1 MNWWAVIQSVLSGI
15 LVLLIGA
22 ALETSRRRQDER
34 KKEIEELTARISQ
47 VRKDCERMVNDARK
61 DIDSR
66 IKEEVNSID
75 GDISSLY
82 DKAEVQVDGLQ
93 AKVEAAREKNDEC
106 HRTMEKDVQL
116 LHLEVKDLERDI
128 PRNLHGIVMEQQR
141 EIERLRV
148 RVGTRNGD

>member
-1 MNWWAVIQSVLSGI
+1 MNWWAVVQSVLSGI

-34 KKEIEELTARISQ
+34 KKEIEELTARIAQ
-47 VRKDCERMVNDARK
+47 VRKDCERMINDARK
-61 DIDSR
+61 EIDTR
-66 IKEEVNSID
+66 IKEEINSVD
-75 GDISSLY
+75 SDIANLY
-82 DKAEVQVDGLQ
+82 DKAEVQVDTLQ
-93 AKVEAAREKNDEC
+93 AKVDVAREKNEEC

-141 EIERLRV
+141 EIERLRAK
-148 RVGTRNGD
+148 VGTRNGD